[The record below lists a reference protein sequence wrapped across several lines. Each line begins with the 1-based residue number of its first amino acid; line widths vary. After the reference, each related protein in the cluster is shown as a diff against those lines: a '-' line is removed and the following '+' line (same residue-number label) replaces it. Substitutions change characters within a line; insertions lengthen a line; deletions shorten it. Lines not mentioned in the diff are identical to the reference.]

1 MAPLHKFGL
10 AQETFT
16 LKVMLNAY
24 GASAASTRSAALA
37 AMDRRETLNYERV
50 GSSGVPGEHEDDVCV
65 AGREG
70 DHCRRD
76 DVEVLHEHT
85 HTHQD
90 RVPEV
95 LGHRPL
101 GDVHGALIR
110 THGTLQRHSRGRG
123 GFCDF
128 HARPIQSARHHAH
141 NKIMGDRVFAK
152 ALCR

>member
-95 LGHRPL
+95 HLEGPTAYWEGVPDDEEDLVIFRL
-101 GDVHGALIR
+101 EKIVEAFNGCYIFIL
-110 THGTLQRHSRGRG
+110 
-123 GFCDF
+123 DF
-128 HARPIQSARHHAH
+128 NVSLAMMDQKENI
-141 NKIMGDRVFAK
+141 
-152 ALCR
+152 